1 MSPRKTEPEAA
12 SRSIVLV
19 GMMGAGKSAIGRRL
33 GPRVGL
39 PFVDADTEIE
49 RAAGCTI
56 EAFFAAHG
64 EAAFRDGERRVIAR
78 LLGAG
83 PIVLATGG
91 GAFIDPG
98 TRANIARAGVSV
110 WLKADI
116 DTLLARV
123 QRRGKRPL
131 LKQGDPRAVLDRL
144 LAERC
149 PVYAQADITVE
160 STDAPVGVMVDKV
173 LAALEGWH
181 AAHPRRAV
189 GAR

>member
-1 MSPRKTEPEAA
+1 MSPRQPEPEAA

-33 GPRVGL
+33 APRLGL

-123 QRRGKRPL
+123 QRRGNRPL

-144 LAERC
+144 LAERD

-173 LAALEGWH
+173 LAALESWH